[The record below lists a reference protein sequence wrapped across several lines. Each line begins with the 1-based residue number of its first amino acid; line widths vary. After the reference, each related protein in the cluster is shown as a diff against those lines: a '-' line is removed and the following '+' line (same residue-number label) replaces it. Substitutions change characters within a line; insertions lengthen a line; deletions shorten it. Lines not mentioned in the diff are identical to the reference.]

1 MDFSLLLSSYATV
14 WSNPEVLLMTFIGA
28 LGGVLLGAIPGMT
41 ATMGVALLI
50 PFSFGMD
57 LIPSIGLLLGIYCGG
72 MYGGSISAILIH
84 APGTPAAAATLLDG
98 YPMCKKGQAGKA
110 LSVAMFASFCGGVIG
125 ALVMTFLSPLV
136 ADMAMNF
143 GPGEMFMLAVFGL
156 SVIVAISGKSVAK
169 GLISAFFGMLLCTV
183 GLDPTN
189 GIPRFITTKQTGLL
203 DGFQFI
209 PTLIGLF
216 AVSEVIAGVE
226 RIIRGEEHEQKS
238 NEKITNVLPDWKTI
252 KKIWPNILSGGLIGT
267 FIGAIPGAGGD
278 IAVFV
283 SYGASKSASK
293 HPELYGTGIPNGVA
307 ATESANNGCSGGAM
321 IPLLSLGVPGDSV
334 TAILLGA
341 FIMKG
346 ITPGPMMY
354 VTELPTVYRVF
365 AALMLANLCM
375 LVVGCLGVRFF
386 AKIVS
391 VEKKMLYPIILVISL
406 LGAFS
411 INKNA
416 FDVGVCVAFGIIG
429 WLMNK
434 YEFPLSPILLAL
446 ILGPM
451 CEKNFVRYMNIQRGN
466 FFAIFL
472 VKQLYGGLGKNFL
485 NPALAGRAALVACY
499 TSQMT
504 SWIDPASGK
513 APLFGG
519 ADVVTAATPLAM
531 MKGGEFAEVTA
542 QYSLSDMFIGN
553 IGGSLGEISAM
564 MLLLGGLYLIFRKV
578 ISWQIPVAYIGTVAV
593 LTFLF
598 PQGNDAMSW
607 MLYNVLGGGLFLGA
621 FFMATDYVTSPVT
634 KKGQLIFGIG
644 CGLITVFIRYFGS
657 YPEGV
662 CYSILVMN
670 CCTWII
676 DKYTKP
682 TRFGVDKKA
691 AKEAAKK

>member
-189 GIPRFITTKQTGLL
+189 GIPASSPQADRPAGWLPVHP
-203 DGFQFI
+203 

-446 ILGPM
+446 ILGP
-451 CEKNFVRYMNIQRGN
+451 VREELR
-466 FFAIFL
+466 AL
-472 VKQLYGGLGKNFL
+472 HEHPARQLLRHHHFSHRNGLCN
-485 NPALAGRAALVACY
+485 GRY
-499 TSQMT
+499 
-504 SWIDPASGK
+504 PGHR
-513 APLFGG
+513 
-519 ADVVTAATPLAM
+519 
-531 MKGGEFAEVTA
+531 
-542 QYSLSDMFIGN
+542 
-553 IGGSLGEISAM
+553 
-564 MLLLGGLYLIFRKV
+564 LLCL
-578 ISWQIPVAYIGTVAV
+578 
-593 LTFLF
+593 
-598 PQGNDAMSW
+598 
-607 MLYNVLGGGLFLGA
+607 
-621 FFMATDYVTSPVT
+621 
-634 KKGQLIFGIG
+634 
-644 CGLITVFIRYFGS
+644 
-657 YPEGV
+657 
-662 CYSILVMN
+662 
-670 CCTWII
+670 
-676 DKYTKP
+676 
-682 TRFGVDKKA
+682 
-691 AKEAAKK
+691 

>member
-1 MDFSLLLSSYATV
+1 MDFNLLLSSYAAV
-14 WSNPEVLLMTFIGA
+14 WSNPEVILMTFIGA

-98 YPMCKKGQAGKA
+98 
-110 LSVAMFASFCGGVIG
+110 
-125 ALVMTFLSPLV
+125 
-136 ADMAMNF
+136 
-143 GPGEMFMLAVFGL
+143 
-156 SVIVAISGKSVAK
+156 
-169 GLISAFFGMLLCTV
+169 
-183 GLDPTN
+183 
-189 GIPRFITTKQTGLL
+189 
-203 DGFQFI
+203 FQFI

-226 RIIRGEEHEQKS
+226 RIIRGEEQEQKS
-238 NEKITNVLPDWKTI
+238 KEKITNVLPDLKTI
-252 KKIWPNILSGGLIGT
+252 RQIWPNILSGGLIGT

-375 LVVGCLGVRFF
+375 LAVGCLGVRFF

-391 VEKKMLYPIILVISL
+391 VEKKMLYPIILVTSL

-466 FFAIFL
+466 FFAI
-472 VKQLYGGLGKNFL
+472 
-485 NPALAGRAALVACY
+485 
-499 TSQMT
+499 T
-504 SWIDPASGK
+504 
-513 APLFGG
+513 
-519 ADVVTAATPLAM
+519 
-531 MKGGEFAEVTA
+531 
-542 QYSLSDMFIGN
+542 
-553 IGGSLGEISAM
+553 
-564 MLLLGGLYLIFRKV
+564 
-578 ISWQIPVAYIGTVAV
+578 
-593 LTFLF
+593 
-598 PQGNDAMSW
+598 
-607 MLYNVLGGGLFLGA
+607 
-621 FFMATDYVTSPVT
+621 TSP
-634 KKGQLIFGIG
+634 IAM
-644 CGLITVFIRYFGS
+644 VFAA
-657 YPEGV
+657 V
-662 CYSILVMN
+662 AILVIVFSMYN
-670 CCTWII
+670 QSKIN
-676 DKYTKP
+676 
-682 TRFGVDKKA
+682 KKA
-691 AKEAAKK
+691 AATAQEKA

>member
-1 MDFSLLLSSYATV
+1 MDFGLLLESYGAV
-14 WSNPEVLLMTFIGA
+14 WTSLQVILMTFLGA
-28 LGGVLLGAIPGMT
+28 CGGVLLGAIPGMT

-98 YPMCKKGQAGKA
+98 YPMCQKGQAGKA

-125 ALVMTFLSPLV
+125 ALVMTFLSPLI
-136 ADMAMNF
+136 ADAAMSF
-143 GPGEMFMLAVFGL
+143 GPGEMFMLAIFGL
-156 SVIVAISGKSVAK
+156 SVIIAISGKSIAK
-169 GLISAFFGMLLCTV
+169 GLITAFLGMLMCTV

-189 GIPRFITTKQTGLL
+189 GVPRFITYKQTGLL

-226 RIIRGEEHEQKS
+226 RIIRGEEKQEKS
-238 NEKITNVLPDWKTI
+238 NEKIKNVLPDFATI

-267 FIGAIPGAGGD
+267 LIGAIPGAGGD

-293 HPELYGTGIPNGVA
+293 HPELYGTGIPNGIA

-354 VTELPTVYRVF
+354 ITELPTVYKVF

-375 LVVGCLGVRFF
+375 LLVGCLGVRFF

-391 VEKKMLYPIILVISL
+391 VEKKILYPIILIISL

-411 INKNA
+411 INKSV
-416 FDVGVCVAFGIIG
+416 FDVGVCVAFGIVG

-451 CEKNFVRYMNIQRGN
+451 CEKNFVRFMNIHQGN
-466 FFAIFL
+466 FFAITQSPIAMAFL
-472 VKQLYGGLGKNFL
+472 
-485 NPALAGRAALVACY
+485 LVA
-499 TSQMT
+499 
-504 SWIDPASGK
+504 
-513 APLFGG
+513 
-519 ADVVTAATPLAM
+519 
-531 MKGGEFAEVTA
+531 
-542 QYSLSDMFIGN
+542 
-553 IGGSLGEISAM
+553 
-564 MLLLGGLYLIFRKV
+564 
-578 ISWQIPVAYIGTVAV
+578 VAV
-593 LTFLF
+593 IIY
-598 PQGNDAMSW
+598 S
-607 MLYNVLGGGLFLGA
+607 
-621 FFMATDYVTSPVT
+621 
-634 KKGQLIFGIG
+634 
-644 CGLITVFIRYFGS
+644 VFNQMKINKR
-657 YPEGV
+657 
-662 CYSILVMN
+662 
-670 CCTWII
+670 
-676 DKYTKP
+676 
-682 TRFGVDKKA
+682 
-691 AKEAAKK
+691 EAAAANNDN

>member
-1 MDFSLLLSSYATV
+1 MDFGLLLESYMAV
-14 WSNPEVLLMTFIGA
+14 WMNPQVIIMTLLGA
-28 LGGVLLGAIPGMT
+28 CGGVLLGAIPGMT

-98 YPMCKKGQAGKA
+98 YPMCQKGEAGRA

-125 ALVMTFLSPLV
+125 AIVMTFLSPLI

-143 GPGEMFMLAVFGL
+143 GPGEMFMLAIFGL
-156 SVIVAISGKSVAK
+156 SVIIAISGKSITK
-169 GLISAFFGMLLCTV
+169 GLISAFFGMALCTV

-189 GIPRFITTKQTGLL
+189 GIPRFITYKQTGLL

-216 AVSEVIAGVE
+216 AVAEVIAGVE
-226 RIIRGEEHEQKS
+226 RIINGEEKQEKS
-238 NEKITNVLPDWKTI
+238 SEKIKKVLPDFATI

-354 VTELPTVYRVF
+354 ISELPTVYKVF
-365 AALMLANLCM
+365 AALMLANLAM
-375 LVVGCLGVRFF
+375 LVVGCCGVRFF

-391 VEKKMLYPIILVISL
+391 VEKKLLYPIILIVSL

-411 INKNA
+411 INKNV
-416 FDVGVCVAFGIIG
+416 FDVGVCVAFGVVG

-451 CEKNFVRYMNIQRGN
+451 CEKNFVRFMNIQQGN
-466 FFAIFL
+466 FSAIFQSPIA
-472 VKQLYGGLGKNFL
+472 VVF
-485 NPALAGRAALVACY
+485 
-499 TSQMT
+499 MT
-504 SWIDPASGK
+504 IAI
-513 APLFGG
+513 AVILFSIYN
-519 ADVVTAATPLAM
+519 
-531 MKGGEFAEVTA
+531 
-542 QYSLSDMFIGN
+542 Q
-553 IGGSLGEISAM
+553 
-564 MLLLGGLYLIFRKV
+564 RK
-578 ISWQIPVAYIGTVAV
+578 I
-593 LTFLF
+593 
-598 PQGNDAMSW
+598 N
-607 MLYNVLGGGLFLGA
+607 
-621 FFMATDYVTSPVT
+621 
-634 KKGQLIFGIG
+634 K
-644 CGLITVFIRYFGS
+644 R
-657 YPEGV
+657 
-662 CYSILVMN
+662 
-670 CCTWII
+670 
-676 DKYTKP
+676 
-682 TRFGVDKKA
+682 
-691 AKEAAKK
+691 EAAAGNQK

>member
-238 NEKITNVLPDWKTI
+238 NEKITNVPI
-252 KKIWPNILSGGLIGT
+252 GRPSRRSGPT
-267 FIGAIPGAGGD
+267 SSPA
-278 IAVFV
+278 
-283 SYGASKSASK
+283 ASSAPS
-293 HPELYGTGIPNGVA
+293 
-307 ATESANNGCSGGAM
+307 S
-321 IPLLSLGVPGDSV
+321 VP
-334 TAILLGA
+334 
-341 FIMKG
+341 
-346 ITPGPMMY
+346 
-354 VTELPTVYRVF
+354 
-365 AALMLANLCM
+365 
-375 LVVGCLGVRFF
+375 
-386 AKIVS
+386 
-391 VEKKMLYPIILVISL
+391 
-406 LGAFS
+406 
-411 INKNA
+411 
-416 FDVGVCVAFGIIG
+416 
-429 WLMNK
+429 
-434 YEFPLSPILLAL
+434 SP
-446 ILGPM
+446 
-451 CEKNFVRYMNIQRGN
+451 
-466 FFAIFL
+466 
-472 VKQLYGGLGKNFL
+472 
-485 NPALAGRAALVACY
+485 
-499 TSQMT
+499 
-504 SWIDPASGK
+504 
-513 APLFGG
+513 
-519 ADVVTAATPLAM
+519 
-531 MKGGEFAEVTA
+531 A
-542 QYSLSDMFIGN
+542 Q
-553 IGGSLGEISAM
+553 A
-564 MLLLGGLYLIFRKV
+564 
-578 ISWQIPVAYIGTVAV
+578 
-593 LTFLF
+593 
-598 PQGNDAMSW
+598 
-607 MLYNVLGGGLFLGA
+607 
-621 FFMATDYVTSPVT
+621 VTSPSSFPT
-634 KKGQLIFGIG
+634 APASPPAS
-644 CGLITVFIRYFGS
+644 TPS
-657 YPEGV
+657 
-662 CYSILVMN
+662 
-670 CCTWII
+670 CTAPAS
-676 DKYTKP
+676 P
-682 TRFGVDKKA
+682 TALLLPSPPTTA
-691 AKEAAKK
+691 APAAR